1 MQAILAISGIRKRLA
16 YKCERGAKSAARCVE
31 TVKRDLVL
39 GRPGNDLLSRV
50 LRHSTIGAEE
60 FNGRVRD
67 GIGFFSSS
75 LKSPDRRRTRDT
87 GSHEPAGKSQQSED
101 PRTRSKDPTFRSF
114 SHHDPRTRT
123 IRAIKP
129 IEPLV
134 PVSSTRHRAYTP
146 GLSTWSSSTALKGE
160 LVSRWVSRLDAFS
173 GYPVRT

>member
-1 MQAILAISGIRKRLA
+1 MSLTSYR
-16 YKCERGAKSAARCVE
+16 AAPPRVGWGRQE
-31 TVKRDLVL
+31 GVVL

-67 GIGFFSSS
+67 GIGFLAPRS
-75 LKSPDRRRTRDT
+75 DHRAGQGQRA
-87 GSHEPAGKSQQSED
+87 PALRAGRQANGL
-101 PRTRSKDPTFRSF
+101 FRS
-114 SHHDPRTRT
+114 RTRT

-160 LVSRWVSRLDAFS
+160 LVSRGVSRLDAFS